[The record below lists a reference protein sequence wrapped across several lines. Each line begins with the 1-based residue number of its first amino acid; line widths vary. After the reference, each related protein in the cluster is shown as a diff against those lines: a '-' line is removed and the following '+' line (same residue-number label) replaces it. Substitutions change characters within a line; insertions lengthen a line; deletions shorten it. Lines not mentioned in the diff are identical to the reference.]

1 MAYKQSPFPM
11 VDGTKGH
18 NKYKERQEKKA
29 ARLTA
34 KAEKREKRTAEATE
48 SFSKMGKKW
57 EGVEPLWGTGK
68 YARKRAEKAKA
79 KAAAGSRKDWKAV
92 KKGKVGIVVKKE
104 KEGFKEK

>member
-1 MAYKQSPFPM
+1 MVYKQSPFPM
-11 VDGTKGH
+11 IGGTKGH

-34 KAEKREKRTAEATE
+34 KAEKREKGTAEAIE
-48 SFSKMGKKW
+48 SWADTGRKW

-79 KAAAGSRKDWKAV
+79 KAAAGSRKAWKGV
-92 KKGKVGIVVKKE
+92 KKGDTDILPHHSTRKRN
-104 KEGFKEK
+104 